1 MGFIVQTLVCKY
13 KLLCYNLTHNF
24 YKLWSLDLEKS
35 LYTTLGVA
43 QNATQDEIKKAY
55 RKLARQYHPDINKAK
70 DAEEKFKEINA
81 AYEIL
86 SDEKKRAQYDRFG
99 DSMFGGQNFSDFARS
114 NQNINLDDILSQIFG
129 GGFGANSGFGASG
142 FSGGFSNGG
151 FGGFDFGESFGE
163 SLDIQKDI
171 TIPFESALRGGAY
184 RYDDFDIKIPA
195 GIKNGEKLRVKGKGK
210 RARNSVGDLF
220 LRINIA
226 PSSEYEIK
234 DDALLKNI
242 NIPLKTALFGG
253 KVKVQTP
260 YKELSLTIPHHTK
273 NNQKFRVK
281 EQGLKERK
289 SGKIGDL
296 YLIANIQN
304 PPIERLDSAL
314 VEILREKLPD

>member
-1 MGFIVQTLVCKY
+1 M
-13 KLLCYNLTHNF
+13 
-24 YKLWSLDLEKS
+24 EKS

-55 RKLARQYHPDINKAK
+55 RKLARLYHPDINKAK

-86 SDEKKRAQYDRFG
+86 SDEKKRAQYDQFG

-129 GGFGANSGFGASG
+129 GGFGANSGFGG
-142 FSGGFSNGG
+142 FSSGGFGGGG
-151 FGGFDFGESFGE
+151 FGGFSDFSDFGE

-171 TIPFESALRGGAY
+171 TIPFESALLGGNYHYANGN
-184 RYDDFDIKIPA
+184 FDVKIPA

-210 RARNSVGDLF
+210 RARNGVGDLF
-220 LRINIA
+220 LRVNIS
-226 PSSEYEIK
+226 PSNEYEINDEILTK
-234 DDALLKNI
+234 RIA
-242 NIPLKTALFGG
+242 IPLKTALFGG

-260 YKELSLTIPHHTK
+260 YKEVTLTIPQNTK

-281 EQGLKERK
+281 EQGLKNRK
-289 SGKIGDL
+289 NSVIGDL
-296 YLIANIQN
+296 YLIANIEN
-304 PPIERLDSAL
+304 PPVESLDSTLLEAL
-314 VEILREKLPD
+314 KKLPD

>member
-1 MGFIVQTLVCKY
+1 M
-13 KLLCYNLTHNF
+13 
-24 YKLWSLDLEKS
+24 EKS

-86 SDEKKRAQYDRFG
+86 SDEKKRAQYDQFG

-114 NQNINLDDILSQIFG
+114 NQNIDLDDILSQIFG
-129 GGFGANSGFGASG
+129 GGFGANRGGFGA
-142 FSGGFSNGG
+142 NGG
-151 FGGFDFGESFGE
+151 FGGFSSGGFGANRGGFGE

-171 TIPFESALRGGAY
+171 TIPFESALLGGNY
-184 RYDDFDIKIPA
+184 RYDTFDIKIPA

-210 RARNSVGDLF
+210 RARNGAGDLF
-220 LRINIA
+220 LRVNIA
-226 PSSEYEIK
+226 PSNEYEIK
-234 DDALLKNI
+234 DDILTKHI
-242 NIPLKTALFGG
+242 TIPLKTALFGG

-260 YKELSLTIPHHTK
+260 YKEVTLTIPQNTK

-281 EQGLKERK
+281 EQGIKNRK
-289 SGKIGDL
+289 SGTIGDL
-296 YLIANIQN
+296 YLIANIVN
-304 PPIERLDSAL
+304 PSLDSLDSAL
-314 VEILREKLPD
+314 VEALKKLPD

>member
-1 MGFIVQTLVCKY
+1 M
-13 KLLCYNLTHNF
+13 
-24 YKLWSLDLEKS
+24 EKS
-35 LYTTLGVA
+35 LYTTLGIA

-86 SDEKKRAQYDRFG
+86 SDEKKRAQYDQFG

-129 GGFGANSGFGASG
+129 GGFSQKGAFGANSGFGG
-142 FSGGFSNGG
+142 FSSGGFSSGG
-151 FGGFDFGESFGE
+151 FGGFSDFGDFGE

-171 TIPFESALRGGAY
+171 TIPFESALLGGNYHYAEGN
-184 RYDDFDIKIPA
+184 FDVKIPA

-210 RARNSVGDLF
+210 KARNGAGDLF
-220 LRINIA
+220 LRVNIA
-226 PSSEYEIK
+226 PSNEYEIK
-234 DDALLKNI
+234 DEILTKRI
-242 NIPLKTALFGG
+242 TIPLKTALFGG

-260 YKELSLTIPHHTK
+260 YKEVTLTIPQNTK

-281 EQGLKERK
+281 EQGLKNRK
-289 SGKIGDL
+289 NSVIGDL
-296 YLIANIQN
+296 YLIANIEN
-304 PPIERLDSAL
+304 PPIESLDSAL
-314 VEILREKLPD
+314 LEALKKLPD

>member
-1 MGFIVQTLVCKY
+1 M
-13 KLLCYNLTHNF
+13 
-24 YKLWSLDLEKS
+24 EKS

-86 SDEKKRAQYDRFG
+86 SDEKKRAQYDQFG
-99 DSMFGGQNFSDFARS
+99 DSIFGGQNFSDFARS

-129 GGFGANSGFGASG
+129 GGFSANSGFGG
-142 FSGGFSNGG
+142 FSSGGFSSGG
-151 FGGFDFGESFGE
+151 FGGFSDFGDFGE

-171 TIPFESALRGGAY
+171 TIPFESALLGGNY
-184 RYDDFDIKIPA
+184 HYVEGNFDVKIPA

-210 RARNSVGDLF
+210 RARNSAGDLF
-220 LRINIA
+220 LRVNIA
-226 PSSEYEIK
+226 PSNEYEIK
-234 DDALLKNI
+234 DEILTKRIA
-242 NIPLKTALFGG
+242 IPLKTALFGG

-260 YKELSLTIPHHTK
+260 YKEVTLTIPQNTK

-281 EQGLKERK
+281 EQGLKNRK
-289 SGKIGDL
+289 NSVIGDL
-296 YLIANIQN
+296 YLIANIEN
-304 PPIERLDSAL
+304 PPIESLDSAL
-314 VEILREKLPD
+314 LEALKKLPD

>member
-1 MGFIVQTLVCKY
+1 M
-13 KLLCYNLTHNF
+13 
-24 YKLWSLDLEKS
+24 EKS

-86 SDEKKRAQYDRFG
+86 SDEKKRAQYDQFG

-129 GGFGANSGFGASG
+129 GGFGSNSGFRANSGFGG
-142 FSGGFSNGG
+142 FSSGGFSNGG
-151 FGGFDFGESFGE
+151 FGGFSDFGDFGE

-171 TIPFESALRGGAY
+171 TIPFESALLGGNYHYAEGN
-184 RYDDFDIKIPA
+184 FDVKIPA

-210 RARNSVGDLF
+210 RAPSSRNGSRAGDLF
-220 LRINIA
+220 LRVNIA
-226 PSSEYEIK
+226 PSNEYEINDEILTK
-234 DDALLKNI
+234 RIA
-242 NIPLKTALFGG
+242 IPLKTALFGG

-260 YKELSLTIPHHTK
+260 YKEVTLTIPQNTK

-281 EQGLKERK
+281 EQGLKNRK
-289 SGKIGDL
+289 NSVIGDL
-296 YLIANIQN
+296 YLIANIEN
-304 PPIERLDSAL
+304 PLVESLDSAL
-314 VEILREKLPD
+314 LEALKKLPD

>member
-1 MGFIVQTLVCKY
+1 M
-13 KLLCYNLTHNF
+13 
-24 YKLWSLDLEKS
+24 EKS

-43 QNATQDEIKKAY
+43 QNASQDEIKKAY

-129 GGFGANSGFGASG
+129 GGFGANSGFSANSGFGGFSSGG
-142 FSGGFSNGG
+142 FSGGFSS
-151 FGGFDFGESFGE
+151 GGFDFGESFSQ

-171 TIPFESALRGGAY
+171 TIPFESALRGGVY

-210 RARNSVGDLF
+210 RTRNSAGDLF
-220 LRINIA
+220 LRVNIA

-234 DDALLKNI
+234 DDTLMKSI
-242 NIPLKTALFGG
+242 KIPLKTALFGG
-253 KVKVQTP
+253 KIKVQTP
-260 YKELSLTIPHHTK
+260 YKELSLTIPQNTK

-281 EQGLKERK
+281 EQGLKNRK
-289 SGKIGDL
+289 SGTIGDL
-296 YLIANIQN
+296 YLIANIEN
-304 PPIERLDSAL
+304 PPIESIDSSLLEAM
-314 VEILREKLPD
+314 REKLPD

>member
-1 MGFIVQTLVCKY
+1 M
-13 KLLCYNLTHNF
+13 
-24 YKLWSLDLEKS
+24 EKS
-35 LYTTLGVA
+35 LYTTLGIA

-86 SDEKKRAQYDRFG
+86 SDEKKRAQYDQFG

-129 GGFGANSGFGASG
+129 GGFSQKGAFGANSGFGG
-142 FSGGFSNGG
+142 FSSGGFSSGG
-151 FGGFDFGESFGE
+151 FGGFSDFGE

-171 TIPFESALRGGAY
+171 TIPFESALLGGNY
-184 RYDDFDIKIPA
+184 HYVEGNFDVKIPA

-210 RARNSVGDLF
+210 RARNSAGDLF
-220 LRINIA
+220 LRVNIA
-226 PSSEYEIK
+226 PSNEYEIK
-234 DDALLKNI
+234 DEILTKRIA
-242 NIPLKTALFGG
+242 IPLKTALFGG

-260 YKELSLTIPHHTK
+260 YKEVTLTIPQNTK

-281 EQGLKERK
+281 EQGLKNRK
-289 SGKIGDL
+289 NSVIGDL
-296 YLIANIQN
+296 YLIANIEN
-304 PPIERLDSAL
+304 PPIESLDSAL
-314 VEILREKLPD
+314 LEALKKLPD

>member
-1 MGFIVQTLVCKY
+1 M
-13 KLLCYNLTHNF
+13 
-24 YKLWSLDLEKS
+24 EKS

-86 SDEKKRAQYDRFG
+86 SDEKKRAQYDQFG

-129 GGFGANSGFGASG
+129 GGFGANSGFGG
-142 FSGGFSNGG
+142 FSSGGFSSGG
-151 FGGFDFGESFGE
+151 FGGFSDFGDCGE

-171 TIPFESALRGGAY
+171 TIPFESALLGGNY
-184 RYDDFDIKIPA
+184 HYVEGNFDVKIPA

-210 RARNSVGDLF
+210 RARNSAGDLF
-220 LRINIA
+220 LRVNIA
-226 PSSEYEIK
+226 PSNEYEIK
-234 DDALLKNI
+234 DEILTKRI
-242 NIPLKTALFGG
+242 TIPLKTALFGG

-260 YKELSLTIPHHTK
+260 YKEVTLTIPQNTK

-281 EQGLKERK
+281 EQGLKNRK
-289 SGKIGDL
+289 NSVIGDL
-296 YLIANIQN
+296 YLIANIEN
-304 PPIERLDSAL
+304 PLVESLDSAL
-314 VEILREKLPD
+314 LEALKKLPD